1 VAKTDTAFDHWIFD
15 LDNTLYPAEC
25 AIFDQMNINM
35 WRFMQSHLGVSE
47 DDARALQKHY
57 FHSHG
62 STLRG
67 LMIEHGVPPQDFLE
81 VAHQVDLAGIPPDL
95 RLRGAISALPGRCL
109 IFTSATVAH
118 AENILSHLGIADLF
132 EDIFDIHAAE
142 YLPKPHPPT
151 YDKMVERLRVTA
163 ERAIFFED
171 VARNL
176 EPAAALGMTT
186 VWISGERLWGGDGSA
201 ESYVHHVAEDL
212 ADWLLSR

>member
-1 VAKTDTAFDHWIFD
+1 LAEADNAFDHWIFD

-25 AIFDQMNINM
+25 AIFDQMSVNM
-35 WRFMQSHLGVSE
+35 RAFIQSHLGASE
-47 DDARALQKHY
+47 EEARALQKHY
-57 FHSHG
+57 FHNHG

-67 LMIEHGVPPQDFLE
+67 LMVEHDVPPQDFLK
-81 VAHQVDLAGIPPDL
+81 VAHNVDLAGIAPDP
-95 RLRGAISALPGRCL
+95 RLREAISALPGRCL

-151 YDKMVERLRVTA
+151 YDKMVERLGITA

-176 EPAAALGMTT
+176 EPAAALGITT
-186 VWISGERLWGGDGSA
+186 VWISGDSPWSGDGTD

-212 ADWLLSR
+212 AEWLLTR